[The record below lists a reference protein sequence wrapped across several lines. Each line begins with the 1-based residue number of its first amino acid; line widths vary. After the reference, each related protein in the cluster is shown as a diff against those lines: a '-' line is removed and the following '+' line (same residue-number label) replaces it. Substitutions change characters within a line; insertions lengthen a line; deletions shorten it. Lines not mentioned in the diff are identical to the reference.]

1 MSKTIDINPALFK
14 IGGSSN
20 TKKNHNKNKTPLVQ
34 PLISPN
40 VLKNKLLKR
49 IKEHKLRETNNLG
62 GSTKK
67 NLQENNTL
75 NTNKPQLV
83 DLETYSDEFNDSINY
98 LQTLS
103 TQKKKE
109 DLHKK
114 TLKNYQYYNN
124 NSSVNTN
131 EINVNIDLPDELKEP
146 LITVNN
152 EKFEIKN
159 DIPISL
165 KYNVDNVVPYGI
177 LKGGIK
183 PTHREWSRTHKNY
196 TLPMQQPMHPKQ
208 PELQLN
214 IIKPFS
220 NDDTN
225 INKEVINNRELRL
238 KALQEKI
245 KQKQTE
251 KITNIIHPNSNTLHE
266 SKEPLIIQ
274 SPSSIVQ
281 SQPIIQQSIMQLQPT
296 IKQPIIQ
303 QPIIQQPTIQQPTIQ
318 SQPIMQNQN
327 LKKTIKKTIIK
338 KYTLGKQKNKNSV
351 GVLLKD
357 RNTRKKVLD
366 AHKVLKSKPIN
377 DIKNKLREHNLIKI
391 GSNAPNDIIRK
402 IYETS
407 MLAGEITNTN
417 SDTLLHNFMK
427 ENKEI

>member
-196 TLPMQQPMHPKQ
+196 IQLPQKINIQQQSIQQP
-208 PELQLN
+208 
-214 IIKPFS
+214 IIKSQPS
-220 NDDTN
+220 LD
-225 INKEVINNRELRL
+225 IINRELRL

-251 KITNIIHPNSNTLHE
+251 KLNSSTSNPSVDFKE
-266 SKEPLIIQ
+266 SLIIQ
-274 SPSSIVQ
+274 SQLQTPTTQTPNAIQ
-281 SQPIIQQSIMQLQPT
+281 TPNTIQNTTMQTPNTIQYTTIQTPNTIQNPIIQTQNA
-296 IKQPIIQ
+296 IQ
-303 QPIIQQPTIQQPTIQ
+303 QPSIQH
-318 SQPIMQNQN
+318 QN

-357 RNTRKKVLD
+357 RNTRKQVLD
-366 AHKVLKSKPIN
+366 AHKILKSKPIN

-417 SDTLLHNFMK
+417 SDILLHNFMK

>member
-251 KITNIIHPNSNTLHE
+251 KITNIIHPNINTLHE

-281 SQPIIQQSIMQLQPT
+281 SQPIIQQSTMQL
-296 IKQPIIQ
+296 QPIIQ
-303 QPIIQQPTIQQPTIQ
+303 QPVIQQPTIQ

-357 RNTRKKVLD
+357 RNTRKKILD